1 MGSCYVGFV
10 MVAIMSLIYAKLMA
24 AGGFCYPRPPIFS
37 LVTLFGVVDAFVE
50 VHGNN

>member
-1 MGSCYVGFV
+1 MVSEGF
-10 MVAIMSLIYAKLMA
+10 Y
-24 AGGFCYPRPPIFS
+24 CPRPPIFS